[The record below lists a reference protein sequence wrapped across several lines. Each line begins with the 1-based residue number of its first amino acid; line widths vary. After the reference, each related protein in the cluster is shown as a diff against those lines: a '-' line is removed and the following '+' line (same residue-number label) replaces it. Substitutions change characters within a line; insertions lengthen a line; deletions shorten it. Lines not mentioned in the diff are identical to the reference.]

1 MKLFKKLAAVALA
14 AVLALSMVG
23 CGNANSVN
31 PTKQLI
37 LDMMA
42 DSAAQYGGE
51 FRNTPDMDSIAQRL
65 LTETNA
71 AYQDGTQQGK
81 TVKELMQVAAKKD
94 GVLNKD
100 TAYTILFAEDYQFKS
115 SFIPEAD
122 KQKALQVWLHQNSFD
137 VNYGV
142 KEDTLKVDVGAAAG
156 KIGDKTYVVVVETE
170 TPADPDTTTKD

>member
-23 CGNANSVN
+23 CGKANSVN
-31 PTKQLI
+31 ATKQLV
-37 LDMMA
+37 LNLMA
-42 DSAAQYGGE
+42 DNAAQYGGE

-100 TAYTILFAEDYQFKS
+100 TAYTILFVEDYQFKS

-122 KQKALQVWLHQNSFD
+122 KQKALSVWLHQNSFD

-142 KEDTLKVDVGAAAG
+142 DGNALKVDFGAAAG

-170 TPADPDTTTKD
+170 TPAASGTTTKG